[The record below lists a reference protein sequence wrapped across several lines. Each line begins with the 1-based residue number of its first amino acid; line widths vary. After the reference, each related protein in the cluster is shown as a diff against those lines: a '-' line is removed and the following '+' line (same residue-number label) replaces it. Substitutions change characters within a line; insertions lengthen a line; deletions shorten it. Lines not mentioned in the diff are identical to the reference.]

1 LIELSNGVELDDGY
15 VTKPLKKIK
24 IIENKDKNK
33 KDKPQLV
40 KLVLTEGK
48 KNQVK
53 RMFEAVG
60 SKVINLKRTRIE
72 DLTLDGIESGSYKKL
87 SKSEIYN
94 KLNIKYN

>member
-1 LIELSNGVELDDGY
+1 VELDDGY

-24 IIENKDKNK
+24 IIESKSKKPEDKK
-33 KDKPQLV
+33 KPQLV

-60 SKVINLKRTRIE
+60 TKVINLKRTNIE
-72 DLTLDGIESGSYKKL
+72 GLSLDGIESGMYKKM
-87 SKSEIYN
+87 SKQDIYEA
-94 KLNIKYN
+94 LNIRV